1 MAAGGGGVPVTSEQ
15 IACIAQTLGR
25 PVPSVVHALETAG
38 VPVDQGDKSFG
49 GRGYVALEDVRCRAC
64 GQKLLYLSSG
74 PPPTIVC
81 AGCGTERAW
90 TTSLHE

>member
-1 MAAGGGGVPVTSEQ
+1 MSVGGDGVTVSSEQ

-25 PVPSVVHALETAG
+25 PVLSVVDALETAG
-38 VPVDQGDKSFG
+38 VSVEPSERSFG
-49 GRGYVALEDVRCRAC
+49 PRRYVALEDVRCRAC
-64 GQKLLYLSSG
+64 GHKLLYLSNG

-90 TTSLHE
+90 TT